1 VYPVINTV
9 YSMINAVNSVINTSN
24 FFYVNSLCTL

>member
-1 VYPVINTV
+1 MYPVINTV